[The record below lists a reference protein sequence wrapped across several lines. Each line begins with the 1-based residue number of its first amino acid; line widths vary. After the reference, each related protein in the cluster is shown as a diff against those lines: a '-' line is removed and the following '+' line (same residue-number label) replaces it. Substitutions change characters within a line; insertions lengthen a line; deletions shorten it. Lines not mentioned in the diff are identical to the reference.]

1 MNYFTKCLCNKAAK
15 LHFINLDYIDKYLA
29 VLRNVKYSK
38 EESTLNKV
46 IYLNLKVSEIIIL
59 LILVWETDN
68 YNINK
73 RNPVFQTQT
82 INFLNCNL
90 FSL

>member
-15 LHFINLDYIDKYLA
+15 LHFLLLYYIDKYLT

-46 IYLNLKVSEIIIL
+46 IYLNLKVSETKINL
-59 LILVWETDN
+59 LIL
-68 YNINK
+68 I
-73 RNPVFQTQT
+73 F
-82 INFLNCNL
+82 F
-90 FSL
+90 

>member
-46 IYLNLKVSEIIIL
+46 IYLNLR
-59 LILVWETDN
+59 T
-68 YNINK
+68 
-73 RNPVFQTQT
+73 
-82 INFLNCNL
+82 L
-90 FSL
+90 FY